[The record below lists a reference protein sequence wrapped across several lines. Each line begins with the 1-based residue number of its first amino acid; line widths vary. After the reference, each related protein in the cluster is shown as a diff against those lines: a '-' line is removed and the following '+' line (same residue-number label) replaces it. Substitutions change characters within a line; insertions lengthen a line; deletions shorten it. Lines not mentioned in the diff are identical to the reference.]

1 MVAIIMLPSKPD
13 APIPNSE
20 PRKLPAKEPAM
31 NRFEG
36 KVVIITGEGNGMGM
50 GMGKA
55 AAHRFASEGAIVVLA
70 DLYQDALDKVHS
82 ELIAEKTL
90 C

>member
-20 PRKLPAKEPAM
+20 PRKPPAKEPAM

-36 KVVIITGEGNGMGM
+36 KVVIITGEDND
-50 GMGKA
+50 MGKA
-55 AAHRFASEGAIVVLA
+55 VAHRFASEGAIVVLA